1 MILKEFCVV
10 NETKIYNHRP
20 LVDGCFCILRDD
32 NTGIIKVTK
41 EINKLYEAAASTQG
55 EYVENTKGWIDFD
68 KYLGELPQEMW
79 LW

>member
-1 MILKEFCVV
+1 MDEYFG
-10 NETKIYNHRP
+10 P
-20 LVDGCFCILRDD
+20 LRDN
-32 NTGIIKVTK
+32 NTGIIQVTK

-68 KYLGELPQEMW
+68 KYLEELPQEMW